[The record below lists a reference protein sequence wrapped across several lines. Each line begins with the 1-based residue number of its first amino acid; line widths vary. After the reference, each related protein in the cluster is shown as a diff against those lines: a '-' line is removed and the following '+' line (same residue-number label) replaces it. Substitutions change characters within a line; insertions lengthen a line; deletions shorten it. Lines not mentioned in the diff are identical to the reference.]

1 MSPEGVTTAAYRLVE
16 SGFGITPMPVHPV
29 TGAPTVGVQLPEW
42 DAVLELVGR
51 AAEAFAP
58 LRAVGWDVAIT
69 DAGVALLEANAWW
82 AILSYPDGSSL
93 RVLADLRQAVAEET
107 RAAA

>member
-1 MSPEGVTTAAYRLVE
+1 
-16 SGFGITPMPVHPV
+16 MPVHPV

-42 DAVLELVGR
+42 DAVLALVSR

-69 DAGVALLEANAWW
+69 DGGVVLLEANAWW
-82 AILSYPDGSSL
+82 AISSYPDGSSL
-93 RVLADLRQAVAEET
+93 RVLADLRQAVDEDR